1 MNDLIVLHYLKCY
14 VKRCHF
20 SRAQLGC
27 NGKEVGP
34 VSNSLAFDNKLLHM
48 NISAGV
54 GAQVPQFFKFN
65 QLSLSNNNK
74 NKITSKCW
82 GVNVCQAFKAIN
94 QKITWDRRTSLY
106 VPISLKA
113 MVNLV
118 ITGPALANRCSIN
131 NLNKQT

>member
-14 VKRCHF
+14 AKRSHF

-54 GAQVPQFFKFN
+54 GAQVPQFFSVQST
-65 QLSLSNNNK
+65 QL
-74 NKITSKCW
+74 
-82 GVNVCQAFKAIN
+82 
-94 QKITWDRRTSLY
+94 
-106 VPISLKA
+106 
-113 MVNLV
+113 
-118 ITGPALANRCSIN
+118 
-131 NLNKQT
+131 KQ